1 MKRVWIAVGLVA
13 VILAGGMLALWHL
26 EGIAGGLQ
34 ATLDQLA
41 QAVEE
46 REDGRILALARQF
59 QEQWEGVEPGIR
71 RYIHHDELDAIT
83 GGCARLAA
91 LARYRDYGELAAE
104 TDRMRHLVAHIL
116 ESERP
121 TLGNIL

>member
-1 MKRVWIAVGLVA
+1 MKRVWVAAGLVA
-13 VILAGGMLALWHL
+13 AILVGGMLALWHL
-26 EGIAGGLQ
+26 EGIAGELV

-46 REDGRILALARQF
+46 QEDGRILALAQQF
-59 QEQWEGVEPGIR
+59 QDQWDGVEPGIR
-71 RYIHHDELDAIT
+71 RYVHHDELDAIT

-104 TDRMRHLVAHIL
+104 TDRMRLLVAHML
-116 ESERP
+116 EAERP